1 MITRYGYGICIT
13 FFVIFVIVF
22 LFFLLYPGTLPVWLV
37 VLTGLIAAFN
47 LYFFRDPQRRIPA
60 GDNLILSPADGTVL
74 RIDEV
79 DEQEYFKAE
88 VRRISIF
95 LSVLNVHVNRIPISG
110 SVDFLKYR
118 KGKFVA
124 AFDHKASEE
133 NEMTVIGIR
142 NGGRRLLFTQIAGI
156 IARRIIYELKDG
168 DQVIAG
174 ERFGMIRYGS
184 RVDIYLPPEVRIRVK
199 IKDRVVGGETIIG
212 EYN

>member
-13 FFVIFVIVF
+13 FFIIFVFVL
-22 LFFLLYPGTLPVWLV
+22 LFFLVFPDTIPLWSV

-47 LYFFRDPQRRIPA
+47 LYFFRDPQRHIPA
-60 GDNLILSPADGTVL
+60 GDNFILSPADGTVL
-74 RIDEV
+74 RIEDV
-79 DEQEYFKAE
+79 DEQEYFKAK

-95 LSVLNVHVNRIPISG
+95 LSVFNVHVNRIPISG

-124 AFDHKASEE
+124 AFEHKASEE
-133 NEMTVIGIR
+133 NEMAVIGIR
-142 NGGRRLLFTQIAGI
+142 NEGRRLLFTQIAGI

-168 DQVIAG
+168 DQVTAG

-184 RVDIYLPPEVRIRVK
+184 RVDIYVPPEVRIGVK

-212 EYN
+212 EYK